1 VVLRTRPAASVADLY
16 GRLNNGP
23 AFAPLHARCVLR
35 PVQRG
40 EDENDD
46 ADKDRD
52 QADHPVLAARDD
64 CEHRGLV
71 LYYFQEMDVVET
83 ARVLGIP
90 EGTVKARLSRARDLL
105 RQRAAAR
112 LAGWSARSNE
122 T

>member
-1 VVLRTRPAASVADLY
+1 
-16 GRLNNGP
+16 
-23 AFAPLHARCVLR
+23 
-35 PVQRG
+35 
-40 EDENDD
+40 
-46 ADKDRD
+46 
-52 QADHPVLAARDD
+52 
-64 CEHRGLV
+64 